1 MFFSFV
7 TLAMLIVTTI
17 YCASSLAGIAYHAQ
31 HGEKWAKK
39 ELPYVSLAFV
49 FDDTGKLVFLD
60 IIILLFVEQI

>member
-7 TLAMLIVTTI
+7 TLAMLIATTI

-31 HGEKWAKK
+31 HGEKWAKE

-49 FDDTGKLVFLD
+49 GAFSMTLGNLYFLT
-60 IIILLFVEQI
+60 L